1 MSKFLLCS
9 TERSFNNNIES
20 SLENNFSI
28 CTKSKSKG
36 YFHVS
41 YEKLN
46 NDKKDY
52 FSSELG
58 KVSSVG
64 SFIYRNQT
72 GSDGLKNVLIDF
84 LSHKSI
90 AELKSNIIGNY
101 SITIELENEFYCFC
115 DGNDIFDLF
124 YFLDKGNW
132 AISNNLNDVVAAID
146 GKVEANKNAILEMVI
161 QNGILD
167 NQTIFNS
174 IFRLK
179 GYEYLYFSHEI
190 KVPLVLEHENIYFDI
205 EEYKDLDYTE
215 VVTKQC
221 TDMAKIIS
229 SSYKNVSVCMTG
241 GLDSRIALSS
251 YLSAGV
257 TPSLF
262 YGVGDS
268 SLTNTKMRDLEIVK
282 LVQDEFDL
290 NLKVM
295 DWSADIDIDNSWG
308 QLIEKFGLLG
318 SVYSGI
324 PNVHKSL
331 SEFDGDNL
339 VDFGYFGEPLRN
351 VESLSGFKKNIFTLE
366 QFIDDIYLDKNAKV
380 SLTQL
385 EFEEFREYLYQ
396 KAKGVCVRYNL
407 DTEHLSKDDFCKIH
421 NEYRKSADTALV
433 NMMNYYCYSINLL
446 SLPQIETMIKQ
457 IPAKEKANSSL
468 MLKVV
473 NRLDPK
479 LLKLPIFSHCRNNIF
494 CSKTYT
500 LKLAKPEAFKEKL
513 KNYIYKI
520 GLHRTL
526 KELYSKVRT
535 SKNETP
541 DKNGKIKEK
550 LVDMYNSN
558 PYNFCDIDVFK
569 GADVRKLSKYNYLI
583 RMIEKHNSTT
593 KDY

>member
-9 TERSFNNNIES
+9 SERSFNNNVEN

-28 CTKSKSKG
+28 CTKAESTG

-41 YEKLN
+41 YKKLN

-72 GSDGLKNVLIDF
+72 GTDGLKNILIDF
-84 LSHKSI
+84 LSHKNISK
-90 AELKSNIIGNY
+90 LKSAIIGNY

-115 DGNDIFDLF
+115 DGNDVFDLF
-124 YFLDKGNW
+124 YFLGKDNW
-132 AISNNLNDVVAAID
+132 AISNNLNDVVSAID
-146 GKVEANKNAILEMVI
+146 GKVEPNKNAILEMVI

-167 NQTIFNS
+167 NQTIFRS
-174 IFRLK
+174 VFRLK
-179 GYEYLYFSHEI
+179 GYEYLYFSREHQA
-190 KVPLVLEHENIYFDI
+190 PLVLEHENIYFDI
-205 EEYKDLDYTE
+205 ESHEGLDYTDL
-215 VVTKQC
+215 VTKQC

-241 GLDSRIALSS
+241 GLDSRITLSS
-251 YLSAGV
+251 YLSVGV
-257 TPSLF
+257 APSLF

-282 LVQDEFDL
+282 LVKDEFDL

-295 DWSADIDIDNSWG
+295 DWSAGIDIDDSWS

-331 SEFDGDNL
+331 SEFDGDSL

-351 VESLSGFKKNIFTLE
+351 VESLSAYKKDIFTLE
-366 QFIDDIYLDKNAKV
+366 QFIDDIYLDKNAKA
-380 SLTQL
+380 SLTQQ

-407 DTEHLSKDDFCKIH
+407 DTESLSKDDFCKIH

-433 NMMNYYCYSINLL
+433 NLMNYYCYSINLL

-468 MLKVV
+468 MLKIV
-473 NRLDPK
+473 NHLDPK
-479 LLKLPIFSHCRNNIF
+479 LLKLPIFSHCRNSIF

-500 LKLAKPEAFKEKL
+500 LKLARSEAFKEEL
-513 KNYIYKI
+513 KSYIYKV
-520 GLHRTL
+520 GLYRTL
-526 KELYSKVRT
+526 KELYSKVRA

-541 DKNGKIKEK
+541 NKNGKIKEK
-550 LVDMYNSN
+550 LIDMYNAN
-558 PYNFCDIDVFK
+558 TYNFCSMGVFK
-569 GADVRKLSKYNYLI
+569 GADVRKVSKYNYLV
-583 RMIEKHNSTT
+583 RMIEKENS
-593 KDY
+593 KNN

>member
-9 TERSFNNNIES
+9 SERSFNNNVEN

-28 CTKSKSKG
+28 CTKAESTG

-41 YEKLN
+41 YKKLN

-72 GSDGLKNVLIDF
+72 GTDGLKNILIDF
-84 LSHKSI
+84 LSHKNISK
-90 AELKSNIIGNY
+90 LKSAIIGNY

-115 DGNDIFDLF
+115 DGNDVFDLF
-124 YFLDKGNW
+124 YFLGKDNW
-132 AISNNLNDVVAAID
+132 AISNNLNDVVSAID
-146 GKVEANKNAILEMVI
+146 GKVEPNKNAILEMVI

-167 NQTIFNS
+167 NQTIFRS
-174 IFRLK
+174 VFRLK
-179 GYEYLYFSHEI
+179 GYEYLYLSREHQA
-190 KVPLVLEHENIYFDI
+190 PLVLEHENIYFDI
-205 EEYKDLDYTE
+205 ESHEGLDYTDL
-215 VVTKQC
+215 VTKQC

-241 GLDSRIALSS
+241 GLDSRITLSS
-251 YLSAGV
+251 YLSVGV
-257 TPSLF
+257 APSLF

-282 LVQDEFDL
+282 LVKDEFDL

-295 DWSADIDIDNSWG
+295 DWSAGIDIDDSWS

-331 SEFDGDNL
+331 SEFDGDSL

-351 VESLSGFKKNIFTLE
+351 VESLSAYKKDIFTLE
-366 QFIDDIYLDKNAKV
+366 QFIDDIYLDKNAKA
-380 SLTQL
+380 SLTQQ

-407 DTEHLSKDDFCKIH
+407 DTESLSKDDFCKIH

-433 NMMNYYCYSINLL
+433 NLMNYYCYSINLL

-468 MLKVV
+468 MLKIV
-473 NRLDPK
+473 NHLDPN
-479 LLKLPIFSHCRNNIF
+479 LLKLPIFSHCRNSIF

-500 LKLAKPEAFKEKL
+500 LKLAKSEAFKEGL
-513 KNYIYKI
+513 KSYIYKV
-520 GLHRTL
+520 GLYRTL
-526 KELYSKVRT
+526 KELYSKVRA

-550 LVDMYNSN
+550 LIDMYNAN
-558 PYNFCDIDVFK
+558 TYNFCSMGVFK
-569 GADVRKLSKYNYLI
+569 GADVRKVSKYNYLV
-583 RMIEKHNSTT
+583 RMIEKENS
-593 KDY
+593 KNN